1 MKYEIIRKVIG
12 SIPEKYEANRIFVY
26 IGFFDGNA
34 VENICGCPACVPD
47 KVIPVGLYG
56 GAMDN
61 TFRR

>member
-1 MKYEIIRKVIG
+1 MIG

-56 GAMDN
+56 GAMDI